1 MSVME
6 TRLPRRRAAAR
17 NANDK
22 GKKLLLAGLAV
33 VLVALLAFELPK
45 FLKSSSSSS
54 TTASTP
60 VTTTPAAA
68 ATGSAP
74 LVTPTGASA
83 AHLRAIH
90 RMPVRNPFVPLLHE
104 SASTSDS
111 SAPAP
116 APASTPAPAAAPP
129 TPAPVA
135 PAPAV
140 DFTPSAVTPAPPVS
154 TTPKVTTPEVTNPVH
169 VKPAPPSAA
178 VIWTNGR
185 RQVVG
190 LSQEFK
196 IGQVRFRLIGV
207 TPKVVRIRIVG
218 GAFAGGKQTITARRG
233 HRVKL
238 TNTATGVEYGLLF
251 GAASA
256 EAGQSS

>member
-54 TTASTP
+54 TTASTS
-60 VTTTPAAA
+60 VTTPAAV

-74 LVTPTGASA
+74 LVAPTQASA

-90 RMPVRNPFVPLLHE
+90 HMPARNPFVPLLHE
-104 SASTSDS
+104 SAAAPATASP
-111 SAPAP
+111 APAP
-116 APASTPAPAAAPP
+116 APA
-129 TPAPVA
+129 PAPVA

-140 DFTPSAVTPAPPVS
+140 DFTPSAVTPAPPA
-154 TTPKVTTPEVTNPVH
+154 VTTPEVTKPEVTKPVH